1 MIRRLYFTFPSAD
14 VTQRAV
20 DELQRSGINR
30 KHMHALA
37 RNGVDLANLP
47 PSTANQ
53 RRGLREHLALLFWRT
68 ELILFFLA
76 FVVLVLA
83 LVYGLWLAAGL
94 ALLVMLL
101 SFASGA
107 FYAIRVP
114 ETTLQEHRG
123 ALAHN
128 EVLLLVDVPKRQV
141 VRVED
146 IIHRHHPAAVAG
158 GSSWT
163 FDALGI

>member
-14 VTQRAV
+14 VAQRAV
-20 DELQRSGINR
+20 DELQQSDISL

-37 RNGVDLANLP
+37 RSGVDLTGLP

-53 RRGLREHLALLFWRT
+53 RRGLREQLALLFWRT

-76 FVVLVLA
+76 LAILILA
-83 LVYGLWLAAGL
+83 LIYGFWLAAGL
-94 ALLVMLL
+94 ALLAMLI
-101 SFASGA
+101 SFASGV

-141 VRVED
+141 PRVED
-146 IIHRHHPAAVAG
+146 IIHRHHPAAITG

-163 FDALGI
+163 IGALGM